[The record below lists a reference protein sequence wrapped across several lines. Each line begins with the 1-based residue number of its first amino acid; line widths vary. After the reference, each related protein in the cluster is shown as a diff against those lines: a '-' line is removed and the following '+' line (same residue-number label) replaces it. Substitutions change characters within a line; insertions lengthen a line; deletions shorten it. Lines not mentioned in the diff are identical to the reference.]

1 LLKKPFFPVDEIL
14 KESVHR
20 KFFCAMKP
28 GFPILA
34 AVFVAFSAPQTH
46 AQTLNWG
53 VPVGE
58 QLKDS
63 NGDAID
69 DSYVFELGAFPL
81 NFNHDEVDVGEWLT
95 HWKVFDAL
103 TYDPVFGFTTS
114 SVFILSDVKSN
125 STKPGVSTESFA
137 GLNAYIWVRK
147 GDQPVAGSEWFV
159 GRAIDWTF
167 PTAADPCCP
176 PSTTKEWSVSDLGPG
191 ETPEW
196 GRQNDLP
203 GRGESTFT
211 GPLNGLQTHTFIPEP
226 SSSLLLI
233 FGAAGL
239 VLARRRSA
247 LEG

>member
-1 LLKKPFFPVDEIL
+1 
-14 KESVHR
+14 
-20 KFFCAMKP
+20 MKP
-28 GFPILA
+28 RFPILA
-34 AVFVAFSAPQTH
+34 AVFIGFSTLETH

-95 HWKVFDAL
+95 HWKVFDSL
-103 TYDPVFGFTTS
+103 VYDTNFGFTTS

-125 STKPGVSTESFA
+125 STRPGVSTESFA

-147 GDQPVAGSEWFV
+147 GDQPEAGSEWFV

-167 PTAADPCCP
+167 PTEADPCCP
-176 PSTTKEWSVSDLGPG
+176 PSTTREWSVSDLGPG

-196 GRQNDLP
+196 GRQNDVP
-203 GRGESTFT
+203 GLGFSTFT
-211 GPLNGLQTHTFIPEP
+211 GSLNGLQTHTFIPEP
-226 SSSLLLI
+226 STALLTAL
-233 FGAAGL
+233 AAGFGL
-239 VLARRRSA
+239 MKRRRI
-247 LEG
+247 